1 MAYARERQER
11 YIKTKKGKEAI
22 NRSRKKEQAL
32 LRSTLEGRI
41 TLRYRKIK
49 CEWGKGV
56 ADWWFKQEPTCFVCG
71 PDILYEKAPTRKKGR
86 SNLAELVI
94 DHDHKYTR
102 KDYRNNSNLL
112 PRGLL
117 CQRHNLALGM
127 VKESADELRRMIA
140 YKEKNT

>member
-94 DHDHKYTR
+94 DHDHKYTQ
-102 KDYRNNSNLL
+102 KQYKKSKTLL

-117 CQRHNLALGM
+117 CHACNIAYGLTEEKIKTL
-127 VKESADELRRMIA
+127 KNMIA
-140 YKEKNT
+140 YKKKHG